1 VSTQAKKPSAA
12 PGLAGCTLG
21 GAGEGADG
29 LRKATVGRD
38 GIGAAAL
45 DFVVGA
51 GMHVG
56 RHAHQ
61 DELQA
66 DHDVARET
74 HPRTRRETR
83 LVPYTPCWSTKGA
96 LNRPGLPHYF
106 F

>member
-1 VSTQAKKPSAA
+1 MSTPSAA

-29 LRKATVGRD
+29 LRKAAEVGD
-38 GIGAAAL
+38 GVGAAAWA
-45 DFVVGA
+45 FVVGA
-51 GMHVG
+51 GVHFG

-74 HPRTRRETR
+74 HPRTRHETR
-83 LVPYTPCWSTKGA
+83 LVPFAPCWSTKGA
-96 LNRPGLPHYF
+96 LNLPGLLHHF